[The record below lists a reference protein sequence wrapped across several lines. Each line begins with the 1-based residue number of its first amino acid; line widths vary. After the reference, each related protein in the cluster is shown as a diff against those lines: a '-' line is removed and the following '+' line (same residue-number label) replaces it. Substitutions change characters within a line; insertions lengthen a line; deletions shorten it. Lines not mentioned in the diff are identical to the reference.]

1 MTDGE
6 ERQQCKIACERST
19 QGSLLC
25 HGIQRRPQKSK
36 QARRKA
42 RKSPRSSR
50 TPRSC
55 GSPRAPG
62 RGGRGMR
69 SAAKPRHGLGWMLEE
84 RSLQAPR
91 KRGRRRRRREEN
103 QPVATVP
110 VLPRGYCT
118 VYEFLRATAADL
130 TQVRAGKESRS
141 QAWPDSGSL
150 GRPVCCV
157 SKRSWLPVLVSFPD
171 PHRRPYQC
179 ARQLLRPHHC
189 HVSD

>member
-1 MTDGE
+1 MWGVSAGSRSALREKAGE
-6 ERQQCKIACERST
+6 N
-19 QGSLLC
+19 
-25 HGIQRRPQKSK
+25 
-36 QARRKA
+36 RKA
-42 RKSPRSSR
+42 HRKQITRR
-50 TPRSC
+50 TVELH

-84 RSLQAPR
+84 RSSQAPR

-130 TQVRAGKESRS
+130 RLTQVRAGKERS
-141 QAWPDSGSL
+141 QP
-150 GRPVCCV
+150 
-157 SKRSWLPVLVSFPD
+157 
-171 PHRRPYQC
+171 
-179 ARQLLRPHHC
+179 
-189 HVSD
+189 